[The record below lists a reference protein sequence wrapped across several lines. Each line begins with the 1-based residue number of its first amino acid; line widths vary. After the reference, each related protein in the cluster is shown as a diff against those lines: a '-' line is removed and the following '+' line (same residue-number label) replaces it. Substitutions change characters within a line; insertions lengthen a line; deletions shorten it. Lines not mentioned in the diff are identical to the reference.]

1 MFYVDNIQFI
11 HWNIISD
18 NEKQNLQMDEM
29 IVAIT
34 FISVLGE
41 YIEEYVK
48 IHLVVVVIVV
58 SGQQT
63 TTWVLAWKGILET
76 WKRRGARWRE
86 KGM

>member
-34 FISVLGE
+34 FISMLGKC
-41 YIEEYVK
+41 IEEQVQ
-48 IHLVVVVIVV
+48 IQLVVVVVGYQRAGLVERRQPTGV
-58 SGQQT
+58 S
-63 TTWVLAWKGILET
+63 
-76 WKRRGARWRE
+76 
-86 KGM
+86 

>member
-34 FISVLGE
+34 FIIMLGMC
-41 YIEEYVK
+41 IEEQVK
-48 IHLVVVVIVV
+48 IQLVVVVVV
-58 SGQQT
+58 GYQRA
-63 TTWVLAWKGILET
+63 VLVE
-76 WKRRGARWRE
+76 RRQPTGVS
-86 KGM
+86 

>member
-1 MFYVDNIQFI
+1 MQRFDGDKTGKDMGF
-11 HWNIISD
+11 
-18 NEKQNLQMDEM
+18 
-29 IVAIT
+29 
-34 FISVLGE
+34 
-41 YIEEYVK
+41 
-48 IHLVVVVIVV
+48 VV